1 MSINSTTKYLKSF
14 VNSTESIPDLLKL
27 FLEISGSDSGAIFL
41 KNGCVN
47 KYTCIEHITF
57 HSTKSEVLFEFIS
70 PIENLIISNDGVGL
84 SGFKCNYG
92 VKNIMVIPITVYK
105 EHLGVVCIMNCK
117 TEYKDE
123 LVDDIL
129 PCISLAQLILNKY
142 KLIQEYKK
150 IYSEYSYG
158 SKDLFLANMS
168 HEIRTPLNGVIGY
181 NQLLMQ
187 TPLSF
192 IQKGYL
198 KSMNNCSIQLMT
210 IINDILDFSKLS
222 SGKMGVSTECF
233 SIDEIITDVTD
244 AMGSR
249 MTDKKQKYKFQVD
262 KDIPDF
268 ILLDK
273 QKLVQIIVNLV
284 SNANKFT
291 DIGGNID
298 ILFNR
303 TNENTLQV
311 IVKDKGIGISDQDQ
325 CKLFSPFMQIE
336 ASVTKNGT
344 GLGLAISKKL
354 VSLLGGEIN
363 VKSSLELGSIFS
375 FTSKFKVYE
384 DMQKSIKRD
393 AKLLNNK
400 MILVV
405 DDNADNRI
413 VLSEMLFE
421 WGMKPVA
428 CASALE
434 ALKMVLGNRYD
445 FALGLID
452 ICMPGTTGTELAEQ
466 IKDERPFFPLI
477 ALSSVDSFLGSTNF
491 EYKLDK
497 PINKIKLFTSMH
509 RILSKSRKPSA
520 YIGSDSDTESNTP
533 SFSNKNIKILIL
545 EDVGYNRSLLVNML
559 ELLDYTNV
567 QTSNNGK
574 IGFDMMKTA
583 MNNNNPFEILLL
595 DLRMPVMDGYDVIEA
610 IKKMMWKFPK
620 IIVVTASVM
629 EMDRN
634 KCKVSGVKYFITK
647 PIQLSQLKEVMY
659 HVSELLE

>member
-1 MSINSTTKYLKSF
+1 MSTNSTAKYLTSF
-14 VNSTESIPDLLKL
+14 VNRTESIPDLLKL
-27 FLEISGSDSGAIFL
+27 FLEISESDAGAMFI
-41 KNGCVN
+41 KNGCAN
-47 KYTCIEHITF
+47 KYTCIEHISLN
-57 HSTKSEVLFEFIS
+57 STKNDVLFEIVI
-70 PIENLIISNDGVGL
+70 PIENLIISNSGLGL
-84 SGFKCNYG
+84 SGFKCNYK

-105 EHLGVVCIMNCK
+105 EQIGVVCIMNCQ
-117 TEYKDE
+117 TDYKEE
-123 LVDDIL
+123 LVHDIS
-129 PCISLAQLILNKY
+129 PYISLTQLILNKH
-142 KLIQEYKK
+142 KLVEDYKK
-150 IYSEYSYG
+150 IYSDSSYG

-187 TPLSF
+187 TQLSF

-249 MTDKKQKYKFQVD
+249 MTDKKQKYKFDVD
-262 KDIPDF
+262 KEIPDF

-298 ILFNR
+298 ILF
-303 TNENTLQV
+303 TKIEENTLQV
-311 IVKDKGIGISDQDQ
+311 VVKDKGIGISDQDQ
-325 CKLFSPFMQIE
+325 CKLFSAFMQIQE
-336 ASVTKNGT
+336 SVTKNGT

-354 VSLLGGEIN
+354 VSLLKGEIS
-363 VKSSLELGSIFS
+363 VKSSLGLGSIFS
-375 FTSKFKVYE
+375 FTAKFKVYE

-421 WGMKPVA
+421 WGMQPIV

-452 ICMPGTTGTELAEQ
+452 ICMPVTTGTELAEQ

-477 ALSSVDSFLGSTNF
+477 ALSSVDSFSGSTNF

-509 RILSKSRKPSA
+509 KILSKSRKPSA
-520 YIGSDSDTESNTP
+520 YIGTDSDTDSNTT
-533 SFSNKNIKILIL
+533 SFSNKNTKILIL
-545 EDVGYNRSLLVNML
+545 EDIGYNRSLLVNML
-559 ELLDYTNV
+559 EILDYTNV
-567 QTSNNGK
+567 HTSNNGK
-574 IGFDMMKTA
+574 TGFDMMKTA
-583 MNNNNPFEILLL
+583 MDDNYPFEILLL

-610 IKKMMWKFPK
+610 IKKMMWKFPE

-647 PIQLSQLKEVMY
+647 PIQLSQLKEVMH
-659 HVSELLE
+659 HVSELF